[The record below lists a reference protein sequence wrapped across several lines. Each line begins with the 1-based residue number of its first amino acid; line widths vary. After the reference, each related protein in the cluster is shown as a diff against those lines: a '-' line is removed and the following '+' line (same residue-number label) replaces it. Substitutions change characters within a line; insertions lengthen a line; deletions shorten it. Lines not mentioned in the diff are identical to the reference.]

1 MVKASAPGK
10 CILFGEHAVVYG
22 QPAVACSINKRM
34 VVELEEEHKFNSWR
48 LDGAILNFS
57 KHPHVDFLKDQ
68 LWPENV
74 KPPLKIRIRG
84 TVPAASGLGSSAALS
99 VALVA
104 ALQQLRDEDIDA
116 GIAGLLS
123 HQAEAFA
130 QGGRASPIDTAT
142 SASGGFVVLSDT
154 VNETLD
160 HIGERSLQYQDEIT
174 TWQLHSFIADIPDDT
189 FLVIGNTGVHAS
201 TSKQVAK
208 VASLLEKQP
217 ERHVEIEAI
226 GSIAR
231 RGIEALRAGDME
243 SVGKAMTEN
252 HIVLR
257 SLGVSSPELEKL
269 IKAAAPSS
277 LGVKLT
283 GSGGGGCMIALT
295 KNPEQTVGAIEMEGG
310 RAFISPFNSPGVR
323 IETLSSQD
331 SGPQ

>member
-22 QPAVACSINKRM
+22 QPAVACSINQRM

-160 HIGERSLQYQDEIT
+160 HIGERSLQYQDEVT

-283 GSGGGGCMIALT
+283 GSGGGGCMFAYAPDDPQRVANAIN
-295 KNPEQTVGAIEMEGG
+295 KVGGHATIIHSGD
-310 RAFISPFNSPGVR
+310 GVR
-323 IETLSSQD
+323 IA
-331 SGPQ
+331 